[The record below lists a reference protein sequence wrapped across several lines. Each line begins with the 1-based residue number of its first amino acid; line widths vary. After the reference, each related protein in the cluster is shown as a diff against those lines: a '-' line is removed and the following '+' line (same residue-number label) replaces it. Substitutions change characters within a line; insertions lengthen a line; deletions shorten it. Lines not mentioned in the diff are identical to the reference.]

1 MSFMLILIMVAN
13 VAISFFN
20 ARSAGQVWAESRALG
35 GWIRLLAWCAAIQS
49 AIGFTMVYL
58 IVVGYV
64 ALSVGYLSPQLF
76 NTLMSLVYLMVIV
89 PAIGTGLII
98 TIQSWIAAFREKSLM
113 NIGVAGWNTF
123 ATVYNTY
130 NAVQSFGPA
139 LESVTEGLGGLFDS
153 DSDSDS
159 QAYRVILLAAIVLL
173 AGVMTTTVIVRRYT
187 ASLPVSE
194 EVRNAGMRDLSMR

>member
-64 ALSVGYLSPQLF
+64 ALSAGYLSSQLF
-76 NTLMSLVYLMVIV
+76 NSLMSLVYLMIIV

-139 LESVTEGLGGLFDS
+139 LDSVTESLGGLFDS